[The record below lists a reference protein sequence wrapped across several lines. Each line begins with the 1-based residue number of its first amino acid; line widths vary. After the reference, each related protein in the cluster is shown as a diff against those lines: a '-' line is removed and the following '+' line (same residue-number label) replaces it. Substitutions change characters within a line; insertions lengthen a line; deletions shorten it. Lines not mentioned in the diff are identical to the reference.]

1 MIKKLRRKFI
11 LIATLSVGITLFL
24 IVGIINYTNYHRID
38 KNSDYI
44 LHILKQ
50 NKGNLPSSLPPNNSF
65 PNFSNPITKET
76 PFETRYFT
84 VILNEKEEV
93 IFTNTSKIASINEKQ
108 AINYTLKLV
117 NKNKTSG
124 YYHKF
129 KYTTLEYEAGTMYI
143 FLDCSQ
149 SINTFY
155 NILIYSLIIS
165 LLGLILV
172 FILVLI
178 LSKFL
183 LKPAE
188 ESYQKQ
194 KVFITNASHDIKTPL
209 TIINADTEVIEMENG
224 SNDWT
229 KDIKMQIEKLTS
241 LTNKLVFLT
250 KIDEKGYQIEKTDL
264 NLSMILNKI
273 VKEYKSSKKKIKTN
287 IEKNIN
293 IKANIEMI
301 EQLIHLLLDNA
312 IQYSLSTIEISLNK
326 VGKSLNLVFQ
336 NDVAYMENGFH
347 NELFERFYR
356 NDKSRNS
363 ENGGNGIGLSVV
375 KSIVEVHK
383 WKINC
388 ICTENKKIQFI
399 INI

>member
-11 LIATLSVGITLFL
+11 FIATLSVGITLFL

-44 LHILKQ
+44 LDILKD
-50 NKGNLPSSLPPNNSF
+50 NNGNLPSSLPPNHSF
-65 PNFSNPITKET
+65 PNFTITITKET

-84 VILNEKEEV
+84 VILNEQKEV

-108 AINYTLKLV
+108 TINYTLKLV
-117 NKNKTSG
+117 SKNKTSG

-129 KYTTLEYEAGTMYI
+129 KYTTLNYDARTMYI
-143 FLDCSQ
+143 FLDYSL

-155 NILIYSLIIS
+155 NIFIYSLIIS

-224 SNDWT
+224 
-229 KDIKMQIEKLTS
+229 
-241 LTNKLVFLT
+241 
-250 KIDEKGYQIEKTDL
+250 
-264 NLSMILNKI
+264 
-273 VKEYKSSKKKIKTN
+273 
-287 IEKNIN
+287 
-293 IKANIEMI
+293 
-301 EQLIHLLLDNA
+301 
-312 IQYSLSTIEISLNK
+312 
-326 VGKSLNLVFQ
+326 
-336 NDVAYMENGFH
+336 FH
-347 NELFERFYR
+347 NKLFERFYR

-375 KSIVEVHK
+375 KSIIEVHK

-388 ICTENKKIQFI
+388 ICIENKKIQFI